1 MLSLRALDFA
11 TFPLCA
17 ILTHKFLV
25 GWAAWTKVKEAR
37 RARMAQSG
45 IEGASSDS
53 DSDDEDESDSEEQ
66 EMSEKSPMSGRQLL
80 SGAGRRWLPRGY
92 A

>member
-1 MLSLRALDFA
+1 MQNYVTALVLLPLSLR
-11 TFPLCA
+11 
-17 ILTHKFLV
+17 
-25 GWAAWTKVKEAR
+25 
-37 RARMAQSG
+37 SG
-45 IEGASSDS
+45 IEGASS

>member
-1 MLSLRALDFA
+1 
-11 TFPLCA
+11 
-17 ILTHKFLV
+17 
-25 GWAAWTKVKEAR
+25 
-37 RARMAQSG
+37 MAQSG

>member
-1 MLSLRALDFA
+1 MQNYVTALVLLPLSLR
-11 TFPLCA
+11 
-17 ILTHKFLV
+17 
-25 GWAAWTKVKEAR
+25 
-37 RARMAQSG
+37 SG

>member
-1 MLSLRALDFA
+1 MQNYVTALVLLPLSLR
-11 TFPLCA
+11 
-17 ILTHKFLV
+17 
-25 GWAAWTKVKEAR
+25 
-37 RARMAQSG
+37 SG

-53 DSDDEDESDSEEQ
+53 DSDEDESDSEEQ

>member
-1 MLSLRALDFA
+1 MQNYATPLVLLPLSLR
-11 TFPLCA
+11 
-17 ILTHKFLV
+17 
-25 GWAAWTKVKEAR
+25 
-37 RARMAQSG
+37 SG

-53 DSDDEDESDSEEQ
+53 DSDEDESDSEEQ